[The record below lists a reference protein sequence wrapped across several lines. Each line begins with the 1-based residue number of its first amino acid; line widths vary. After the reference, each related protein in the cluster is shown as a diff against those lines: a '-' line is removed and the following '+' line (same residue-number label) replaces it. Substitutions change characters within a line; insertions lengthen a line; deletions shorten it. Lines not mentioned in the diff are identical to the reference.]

1 MCIFFFFSSRRRHT
15 RCSRD
20 WSSDVCSSDLIRSW
34 VSYNNISPHLR
45 NAVLIAEDS
54 AFFQHPGYDL
64 EQIKESAKRNWR
76 EKRFARGAS
85 TITEQLAKNL
95 YLSTSKNPR
104 AKSVSSL
111 SREKSKNTYPNNGSL
126 KSISTSSNG
135 AIRSTASGR
144 PRGRISENHPPS
156 CCRKKPRSWRR

>member
-95 YLSTSKNPR
+95 YLSTSKNPLR
-104 AKSVSSL
+104 KVPEFFIAREIEEHL
-111 SREKSKNTYPNNGSL
+111 SKQ
-126 KSISTSSNG
+126 
-135 AIRSTASGR
+135 
-144 PRGRISENHPPS
+144 RIFEIYLNVIE
-156 CCRKKPRSWRR
+156 WG